1 MMSDAEYLA
10 KMFHYYYE
18 ELAPGFGYQT
28 REESAVSW
36 NEVPTQNKQLMIA
49 VAEKLLDGHV
59 LIIEKRGKTLGF
71 RQKEISLGMS
81 QTKPMELLV
90 VNLCTKELR
99 G

>member
-1 MMSDAEYLA
+1 MSGVMAEAEYLA
-10 KMFHYYYE
+10 MMFHCYYE

-59 LIIEKRGKTLGF
+59 LIIEKEGENTWDSLERGLI
-71 RQKEISLGMS
+71 EHEPD
-81 QTKPMELLV
+81 QTY
-90 VNLCTKELR
+90 
-99 G
+99 GAADG